1 MRLSIR
7 TKLITIFVLL
17 MAFMAVSM
25 TGALVGFAK
34 MNTMVSQL
42 VDYSATRARIAVELE
57 RTTFLLQREEKN
69 FLLSTDAGDLDR
81 FDKAIVT
88 LRNDFRSLLEQVRR
102 VSNEEM
108 RKKLT
113 VVEGQFTQFITSQ
126 DKALE
131 LGRIQSN
138 TSAAAM
144 IRNETGPAAA
154 AARTAL
160 KPLLTEAETTDESRL
175 RVSERIWLMTA
186 IWADARNLIREAA
199 MSRADADIESPLL
212 RLSDLLP
219 SIRRMQ
225 SSVRSLLTTDGER
238 LSFDQFV
245 EKYDVWEKL
254 AVRVAELTRKN
265 TEFRAA
271 NLSKGE
277 VRAASTKLAEML
289 DEVAQNA
296 KKSMI
301 EDKAEANALYD
312 AVKMIEIG
320 VAALTLVLLIAGGF
334 YLARNLRAVVSDITR
349 SAGAVSAGSEQL
361 SSTAEQMSQGATE
374 QAAAAEEAS
383 SAMEQ
388 MAANVKQTAENAGQT
403 ERIAKQSA
411 AAADESSTA
420 MTQTVQAM
428 RTIASKI
435 SIIQEIARQTDLL
448 ALNAAVEAARAGE
461 HGKGFAVVA
470 SEVRKLAER
479 SQRAATDISAVSTET
494 VEVANR
500 AGDMLGRLVPDI
512 KKTAEL
518 VGEISAACREQDV
531 GASQINLAIQQ
542 LDQVIQQNAA
552 ASEQMSASSDELSA
566 QASQVLDS
574 LDVFGFGGGLG
585 RAAPDGSAGV
595 AVGKAKSA
603 PGSSRARGGVAATR
617 GRYPATPRR
626 TKGGG
631 VKLEL
636 DHPDD
641 ENSRFKRY

>member
-1 MRLSIR
+1 
-7 TKLITIFVLL
+7 
-17 MAFMAVSM
+17 
-25 TGALVGFAK
+25 
-34 MNTMVSQL
+34 
-42 VDYSATRARIAVELE
+42 
-57 RTTFLLQREEKN
+57 
-69 FLLSTDAGDLDR
+69 
-81 FDKAIVT
+81 
-88 LRNDFRSLLEQVRR
+88 
-102 VSNEEM
+102 
-108 RKKLT
+108 
-113 VVEGQFTQFITSQ
+113 
-126 DKALE
+126 
-131 LGRIQSN
+131 
-138 TSAAAM
+138 
-144 IRNETGPAAA
+144 
-154 AARTAL
+154 
-160 KPLLTEAETTDESRL
+160 
-175 RVSERIWLMTA
+175 
-186 IWADARNLIREAA
+186 

-479 SQRAATDISAVSTET
+479 SQRAATEISAVSTET

-531 GASQINLAIQQ
+531 GASQINSPSSSWTRSSSRMPRHPSKCPRVRTNYRPRPARFSTRWMSSAL
-542 LDQVIQQNAA
+542 AA
-552 ASEQMSASSDELSA
+552 ASGGRRRMGPPVLPSAKRKVHPAHPGQGAAWRQHEVGILQLPGAPRAEGSNWSSIIRTTKTAASSAIE
-566 QASQVLDS
+566 
-574 LDVFGFGGGLG
+574 GL
-585 RAAPDGSAGV
+585 
-595 AVGKAKSA
+595 K
-603 PGSSRARGGVAATR
+603 
-617 GRYPATPRR
+617 
-626 TKGGG
+626 
-631 VKLEL
+631 
-636 DHPDD
+636 
-641 ENSRFKRY
+641 